1 MNDWFVLS
9 ISFTEGEWW
18 LFEFLGM
25 LFALVSGKTKICSK
39 NQAAQPPRE
48 HKVILNLLN
57 GLKQFSLYE
66 VQFIDATEKT

>member
-25 LFALVSGKTKICSK
+25 LFVLVSGKTKICSK
-39 NQAAQPPRE
+39 NQATQPLRE
-48 HKVILNLLN
+48 CKVILNLLS